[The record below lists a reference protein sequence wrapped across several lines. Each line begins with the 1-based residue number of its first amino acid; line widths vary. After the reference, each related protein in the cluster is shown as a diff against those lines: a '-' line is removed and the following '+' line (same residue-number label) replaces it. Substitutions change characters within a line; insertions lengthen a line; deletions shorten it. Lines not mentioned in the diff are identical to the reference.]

1 MKAIHLPSGE
11 RCGNQLLK
19 SSFVTCSG
27 CEPSGF
33 IRQICI
39 VPLRTELK

>member
-1 MKAIHLPSGE
+1 MIAIDLPSGE
-11 RCGNQLLK
+11 MCGNQLLY
-19 SSFVTCSG
+19 SSLVICSG
-27 CEPSGF
+27 SLPSGF

>member
-1 MKAIHLPSGE
+1 MKAIHWPSGE
-11 RCGNQLLK
+11 MCGNQLLN

-27 CEPSGF
+27 SVPSGF

-39 VPLRTELK
+39 VPLRTS